1 MSEVQETVRII
12 AFSDNATRRAEMIEA
27 VGSRVGREG
36 PVIEWKEIATG
47 DMAMLEIQSDTRYDL
62 AILDGET
69 GKFSGIGLGKMM
81 HDEVSEDHINYG
93 IPLINLVARP
103 QDEWLSRWAGASRCL
118 LYPINQRELSATV
131 SELLAA

>member
-12 AFSDNATRRAEMIEA
+12 AFSDNATRRAEMMDA
-27 VGSRVGREG
+27 VGTRVGREG
-36 PVIEWKEIATG
+36 PAIEWKEIATG
-47 DMAMLEIQSDTRYDL
+47 DAAMLEIQSDTRYDL

-81 HDEVSEDHINYG
+81 HDEVPEGHINYG

-118 LYPINQRELSATV
+118 LYPINQRELAATV